1 MVVICIFGHIFVH
14 NMSLSPT
21 CIVYCAEI
29 VEDITWVIITLK
41 VCSFS
46 VAMTADY
53 MIEYLGFGNM
63 FMVFG
68 FMSILIYL
76 FLRDKMV
83 ETKGLSRK

>member
-1 MVVICIFGHIFVH
+1 
-14 NMSLSPT
+14 MSLSPT
-21 CIVYCAEI
+21 GIVYCAEI